1 MYFSVFALLLA
12 ASLQAQDLTEINRI
26 LDEMSQKLGTGAS
39 LVIQQN
45 GTTIFSR
52 STVDSTPARTIN
64 IASASKWLSGFVLMT
79 VVDEGKLSLDDT
91 VDLYLPDFRGSTGKA
106 TVRQLFSMTSGFGPT
121 DPSCVNDRRTT
132 LEECAKQIAT
142 VAPAVPPGTGFIYGS
157 TGMQL
162 AARIAEIA
170 TGKRWADLFRERLV
184 LPLGLTGTRVT
195 LLQADSNPLIAG
207 GCVSN
212 ATDYQ
217 RVLNVILNGGV
228 HEGRRILSSKAI
240 DAMLADQTRGARII
254 FSPYSQYD
262 ATQPGSG
269 GTRYGIGNWQQTV
282 SNNVLEES
290 SSTGAFGFTPWIDYT
305 RNLTGVLSIL
315 NDNPDVFPYYVRIRE
330 VLRTQIPSAKLIR
343 RGVTNAAN
351 YSSGK
356 LVPGEIATLLG
367 DAIGATSPRVTISGL
382 TAPILAAS
390 RNQLSIVVPFE
401 LAGRSGVDLKVND
414 LPSIVIPFETADPGL
429 FTLSQ
434 DGTGLAAALN
444 QPTAPGDIV
453 VLYLTGTG
461 ALNPPGSNTGPA
473 TASLKQVV
481 GKVEVEIDGRPAEVL
496 YAGPSPGSIESLTQI
511 NARVPLATRSGNVS
525 VKVRVDGIPD
535 AGNALIAIR

>member
-1 MYFSVFALLLA
+1 M
-12 ASLQAQDLTEINRI
+12 
-26 LDEMSQKLGTGAS
+26 
-39 LVIQQN
+39 
-45 GTTIFSR
+45 
-52 STVDSTPARTIN
+52 
-64 IASASKWLSGFVLMT
+64 
-79 VVDEGKLSLDDT
+79 
-91 VDLYLPDFRGSTGKA
+91 
-106 TVRQLFSMTSGFGPT
+106 
-121 DPSCVNDRRTT
+121 
-132 LEECAKQIAT
+132 
-142 VAPAVPPGTGFIYGS
+142 
-157 TGMQL
+157 
-162 AARIAEIA
+162 
-170 TGKRWADLFRERLV
+170 
-184 LPLGLTGTRVT
+184 
-195 LLQADSNPLIAG
+195 
-207 GCVSN
+207 
-212 ATDYQ
+212 
-217 RVLNVILNGGV
+217 
-228 HEGRRILSSKAI
+228 
-240 DAMLADQTRGARII
+240 
-254 FSPYSQYD
+254 
-262 ATQPGSG
+262 
-269 GTRYGIGNWQQTV
+269 
-282 SNNVLEES
+282 
-290 SSTGAFGFTPWIDYT
+290 
-305 RNLTGVLSIL
+305 TGVLSIL

-330 VLRTQIPSAKLIR
+330 VLRTQIPPAKLIR

-356 LVPGEIATLLG
+356 LVPGEIATLFG

-401 LAGRSGVDLKVND
+401 LAGRAGVDLKVND

-496 YAGPSPGSIESLTQI
+496 YAGTSPGSIESLTQI
-511 NARVPLATRSGNVS
+511 NARVPQATRSGNVT